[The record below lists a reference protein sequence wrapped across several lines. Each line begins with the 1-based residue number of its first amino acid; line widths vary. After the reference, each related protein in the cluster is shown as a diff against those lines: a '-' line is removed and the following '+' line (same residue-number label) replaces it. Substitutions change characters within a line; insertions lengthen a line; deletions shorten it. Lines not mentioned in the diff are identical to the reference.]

1 LKASGATN
9 RGRQRIA
16 DAERN
21 AEASAE
27 SLRLGNL
34 PADEAEVLRQV
45 FDWIEWGVIT
55 EEALRERGG

>member
-1 LKASGATN
+1 MKLSGATN
-9 RGRQRIA
+9 RGRRIVA

-34 PADEAEVLRQV
+34 PPDEAEMLRQV
-45 FDWIEWGVIT
+45 WDWIEWGVIT
-55 EEALRERGG
+55 EEALRER